1 MRQFQALRGY
11 PFFAWSIEIGAP
23 TPSVSVSHFCHRV
36 GATKEWCRDITG
48 LLIFLAIGAVAGWL
62 ASTLMKGGGFGLLGN
77 IIVGVIGVVIG
88 GFLFGLLGIG
98 AGGLIGPI
106 ITATASAAILLFIVG
121 LIKK

>member
-1 MRQFQALRGY
+1 MQGHHGFVDL
-11 PFFAWSIEIGAP
+11 P
-23 TPSVSVSHFCHRV
+23 
-36 GATKEWCRDITG
+36 RDRHG
-48 LLIFLAIGAVAGWL
+48 RRLAGRHADE
-62 ASTLMKGGGFGLLGN
+62 GGGFGLLGN